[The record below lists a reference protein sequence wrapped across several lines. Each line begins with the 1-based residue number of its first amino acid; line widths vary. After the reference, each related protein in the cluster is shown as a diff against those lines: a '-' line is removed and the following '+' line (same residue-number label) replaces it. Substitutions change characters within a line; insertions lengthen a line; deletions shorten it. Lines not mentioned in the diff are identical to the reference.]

1 MHATTWANDPVNSP
15 NHYTRSHPGMECI
28 ELTADTSFCLG
39 NAIKYLW
46 RYHGKGR
53 PVEDLEKARWYLCR
67 VIDHDEKIA
76 WTRQQHVILDTLA
89 NNTSSSTPS
98 PTIPPS
104 PTPKRTHGRNSG
116 KASPIRLSP
125 ASTASSNTKGTNND
139 QPQHLQH
146 GLHDRCH
153 RQRGLHATRRL
164 HQRDHAHP
172 TRHTRRHQNHHHP
185 QGFTLAEHQIIREA
199 IADALADHGE
209 EL

>member
-1 MHATTWANDPVNSP
+1 MHTTWANDPVNSP

-76 WTRQQHVILDTLA
+76 WTRQQHAILDTLA
-89 NNTSSSTPS
+89 ND
-98 PTIPPS
+98 PTIPDAEAHTWAKLRQGFPDS
-104 PTPKRTHGRNSG
+104 ALACLDRLIDNVDFTLRDDSTSVTMLIPPDTPVGTRT
-116 KASPIRLSP
+116 III
-125 ASTASSNTKGTNND
+125 
-139 QPQHLQH
+139 
-146 GLHDRCH
+146 
-153 RQRGLHATRRL
+153 
-164 HQRDHAHP
+164 
-172 TRHTRRHQNHHHP
+172 P
-185 QGFTLAEHQIIREA
+185 QGFTLAEHRIIREA

>member
-28 ELTADTSFCLG
+28 DLTADTSFCLG

-76 WTRQQHVILDTLA
+76 WTRQQHAILDTLA
-89 NNTSSSTPS
+89 NDPIIPDAEAHTWAKLRQGFPDLGSHLPRPPHRTRKEPTMTNPNTYNTACVTGVIDNVDFTLRDDSTS
-98 PTIPPS
+98 VTMLIPPD
-104 PTPKRTHGRNSG
+104 TPVGTRT
-116 KASPIRLSP
+116 III
-125 ASTASSNTKGTNND
+125 
-139 QPQHLQH
+139 
-146 GLHDRCH
+146 
-153 RQRGLHATRRL
+153 
-164 HQRDHAHP
+164 
-172 TRHTRRHQNHHHP
+172 P
-185 QGFTLAEHQIIREA
+185 QGFTLAEHRIIREA